1 MRLQTSVGGSLI
13 FAITTKFWIFEKLII
28 KEQLVPLIWKKKK
41 KKKKKKKQK
50 KKKKKTELKN
60 YQFLGISKT
69 SKNYRAS

>member
-41 KKKKKKKQK
+41 KKKKKNRIKKLPILGYFK
-50 KKKKKTELKN
+50 NFKEL
-60 YQFLGISKT
+60 
-69 SKNYRAS
+69 